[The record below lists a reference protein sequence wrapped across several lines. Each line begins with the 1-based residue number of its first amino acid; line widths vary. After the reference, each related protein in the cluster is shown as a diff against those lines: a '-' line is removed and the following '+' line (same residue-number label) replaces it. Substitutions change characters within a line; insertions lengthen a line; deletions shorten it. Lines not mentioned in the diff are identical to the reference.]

1 MNGVGFSV
9 TNKKDSRLHFA
20 EVCCHRQAGCQN
32 CCCGGMDAGNSSRTY
47 ILIYALLGDIL
58 EYLEQVVPYH
68 LYSGNEQTLIGSV
81 YIAQCGAETYHVK
94 VGVAL

>member
-1 MNGVGFSV
+1 MVPI
-9 TNKKDSRLHFA
+9 KKTADFTLRRSA
-20 EVCCHRQAGCQN
+20 VHRQAGCQN

-47 ILIYALLGDIL
+47 IIIYALLGDIL

-68 LYSGNEQTLIGSV
+68 LYSGDEQTLIGSV
-81 YIAQCGAETYHVK
+81 YIAQCGAETYHVE